1 MMRYVYCCIMSR
13 RAVVLVLLVVLAP
26 LSGATTVS
34 GAPVALTVS
43 VTDQSGDPIAGADLT
58 ATWENGSATAETT
71 SNGKAFIDVPE
82 DADVELE
89 AEHPAYVRNHPVV
102 VENATEQAVT
112 VDMHQRGSA
121 TISVTDESGQVSD
134 ARVIIRKDGRIVE
147 DSRTTSTG
155 TFQTDVIEHGDYTV
169 TVIKRGYDRE
179 QTEMTV
185 DGDVEDSVAIE
196 RGSVTLS
203 VRVVDPHF
211 DPPRPI
217 EGVTVSVDSVGQFTT
232 QPEGTASVGV
242 PVNSE
247 LDMTVTGENYEEV
260 SQTVS
265 VTESAVSVNVSTSR
279 APEISLESANE
290 RVIAGEG
297 TLVTVRNE
305 YDEPVEGATV
315 LLDED
320 AVGETDANGQLTVT
334 VSDPGSHSI
343 VAERGELQSGSVTV
357 TGVNVNGE
365 TPAPTEEPQT
375 MTDSSGPGFGPVVA
389 LLALVVS
396 ALLGRRRQ

>member
-26 LSGATTVS
+26 VAATTVS

-203 VRVVDPHF
+203 VRVIDPHF

-290 RVIAGEG
+290 RVIVGEG

-334 VSDPGSHSI
+334 VSDPGNHSI

-365 TPAPTEEPQT
+365 TPAPTEESQT

>member
-334 VSDPGSHSI
+334 VSDPGNHSI

>member
-1 MMRYVYCCIMSR
+1 MSR

-334 VSDPGSHSI
+334 VSDPGNHSI

>member
-112 VDMHQRGSA
+112 VDVHQRGSA

-334 VSDPGSHSI
+334 VSDPGNHSI

>member
-1 MMRYVYCCIMSR
+1 MSR

-89 AEHPAYVRNHPVV
+89 AEHPEYVRNHPVV

-121 TISVTDESGQVSD
+121 TISVTDENGQVSD

-155 TFQTDVIEHGDYTV
+155 TFQTDVIEHGEYTV
-169 TVIKRGYDRE
+169 TVIKRGYYRE

-203 VRVVDPHF
+203 VQVIDPHF
-211 DPPRPI
+211 DPSRPI

-265 VTESAVSVNVSTSR
+265 VNESAVSVNVSTSR

-334 VSDPGSHSI
+334 VSDPGDHSI

-389 LLALVVS
+389 LLALVVI
-396 ALLGRRRQ
+396 ALLGHRRQ

>member
-185 DGDVEDSVAIE
+185 DGDVQDSVAIE

-203 VRVVDPHF
+203 VRVTDPHF
-211 DPPRPI
+211 DPSRPI

-334 VSDPGSHSI
+334 VSDPGNHSI

>member
-1 MMRYVYCCIMSR
+1 MSR

-203 VRVVDPHF
+203 VRVIDPHF

-334 VSDPGSHSI
+334 VSDPGNHSI